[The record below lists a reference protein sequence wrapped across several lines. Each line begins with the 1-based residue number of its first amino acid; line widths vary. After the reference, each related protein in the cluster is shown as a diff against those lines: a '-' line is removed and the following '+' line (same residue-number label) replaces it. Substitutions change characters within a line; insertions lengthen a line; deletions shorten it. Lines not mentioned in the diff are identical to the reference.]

1 MNTDRVKEFLLE
13 LQELIVERMEQ
24 VDGKTFRRDGW
35 ERPEGGGGLSC
46 LVEEGVVLERGG
58 VNFSHVKGDKL
69 PPSASAHRP
78 ELAGRRWEA
87 MGVSL
92 VMHPRN
98 PYAPTSH
105 MNVRFFVAHP
115 SSSPA
120 SGGGGEGR
128 EGESRSGGSA
138 AAWT

>member
-1 MNTDRVKEFLLE
+1 MNKERVKEFLLE

-35 ERPEGGGGLSC
+35 ERPEGGGGYSY
-46 LVEEGVVLERGG
+46 LVEEGKVLERGG
-58 VNFSHVKGDKL
+58 CNFSHVMGAKL

-98 PYAPTSH
+98 PYAPTSQIG
-105 MNVRFFVAHP
+105 RAHV
-115 SSSPA
+115 
-120 SGGGGEGR
+120 
-128 EGESRSGGSA
+128 
-138 AAWT
+138 